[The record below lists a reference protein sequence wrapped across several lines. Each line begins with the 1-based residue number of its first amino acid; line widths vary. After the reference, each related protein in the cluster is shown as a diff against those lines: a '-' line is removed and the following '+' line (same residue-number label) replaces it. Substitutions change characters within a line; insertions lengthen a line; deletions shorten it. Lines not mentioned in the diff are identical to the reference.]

1 MCMYYSESG
10 NQSKASIT
18 DGKFLDNLTITT
30 QLSDFQK
37 EGFCSM
43 SIIINK
49 VRFNIFIERQ
59 IIIVVVVFKVRPHG
73 LFRLRI
79 LIFLNL

>member
-1 MCMYYSESG
+1 MYYSESG